1 MKSRIVLF
9 LSTSGADPRRDGLPS
24 ANDDWDPDCPATA
37 AHAFRPPFALSL
49 VDDGRE
55 LAHG

>member
-9 LSTSGADPRRDGLPS
+9 LSTRGADPCRESLPS

-37 AHAFRPPFALSL
+37 AHSVRQICRL
-49 VDDGRE
+49 VPADLE

>member
-9 LSTSGADPRRDGLPS
+9 LSTHGADPRRDALPS
-24 ANDDWDPDCPATA
+24 ANDDWDPDCPAAA
-37 AHAFRPPFALSL
+37 AHALRPACRLAL
-49 VDDGRE
+49 VDDGLE